1 LILNVIVVAVM
12 FDFRIFQ
19 PVDNYITKIQL
30 DAKPTAVLLFA
41 NCEGSSTATE
51 GVKDDVSRTGG

>member
-1 LILNVIVVAVM
+1 VIVVAVM